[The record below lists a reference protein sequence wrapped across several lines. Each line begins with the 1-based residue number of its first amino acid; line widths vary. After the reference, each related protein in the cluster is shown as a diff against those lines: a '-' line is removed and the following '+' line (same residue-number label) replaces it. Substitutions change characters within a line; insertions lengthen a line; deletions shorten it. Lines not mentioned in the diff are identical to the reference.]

1 MTSEQRNQEQVD
13 RHAIA
18 DLKARYVDAAD
29 GGWTGEPAHDGETI
43 ASLFVEDGVWEAGEL
58 GQGRGHAGIR
68 AYFAGAVEDFPLVF
82 HHASSAR
89 IDVRGDEASGRWHVM
104 VPMID
109 KGVSKLLVGVYDDR
123 FLRTSDGWRFEQLR
137 FTPSAIIDLPG
148 DWQVF

>member
-1 MTSEQRNQEQVD
+1 MTTDEMLRRQED

-43 ASLFVEDGVWEAGEL
+43 ASLFVEDGVWEAGAM
-58 GQGRGHAGIR
+58 GRGVGHAGIR

-82 HHASSAR
+82 HHVSSAR
-89 IDVRGDEASGRWHVM
+89 IAVEGDRANGRWHVM

-109 KGVSKLLVGVYDDR
+109 KGVSKLLIGIYDDR
-123 FLRTSDGWRFEQLR
+123 FVRTAEGWKFERLR
-137 FTPSAIIDLPG
+137 FTPASILELPG
-148 DWQVF
+148 DWQPL